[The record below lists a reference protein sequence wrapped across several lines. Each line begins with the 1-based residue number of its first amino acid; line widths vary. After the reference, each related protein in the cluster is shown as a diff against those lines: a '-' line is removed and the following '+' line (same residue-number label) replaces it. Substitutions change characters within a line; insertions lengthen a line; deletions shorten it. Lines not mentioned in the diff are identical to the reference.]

1 MIVSMKRLT
10 PVGIRQE
17 EADILKALQKA
28 GAVELISV
36 SADDD
41 GGEGARRLDET
52 AERISRFSESLSA
65 IKPYA
70 KKPGFLAPTREEKLE
85 KMQQDVGEAETASEH
100 IRTILEEK

>member
-10 PVGIRQE
+10 LVGIRQE

-41 GGEGARRLDET
+41 GGEGGRGPGGDRRPRK
-52 AERISRFSESLSA
+52 A
-65 IKPYA
+65 
-70 KKPGFLAPTREEKLE
+70 
-85 KMQQDVGEAETASEH
+85 
-100 IRTILEEK
+100 